1 MTVLAPLTTAAG
13 WGRTRAFA
21 VIEPLQSDFYLTAPW
36 RDSRPTHFVRFFF
49 GGGNGIVETVILVEV
64 ADGCDGKPACGCSY
78 VLPR

>member
-1 MTVLAPLTTAAG
+1 MPVLAPLNTAAG

-36 RDSRPTHFVRFFF
+36 RELQAHSFCKIFF

-64 ADGCDGKPACGCSY
+64 ADGRDGKPACGCSY